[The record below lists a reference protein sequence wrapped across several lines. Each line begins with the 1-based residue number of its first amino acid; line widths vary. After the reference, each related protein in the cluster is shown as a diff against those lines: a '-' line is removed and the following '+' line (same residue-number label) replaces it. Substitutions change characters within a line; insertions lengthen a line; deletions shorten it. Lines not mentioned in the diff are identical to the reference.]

1 MALPVGTR
9 RNVRLPFRV
18 CGLHRGISR
27 IATKARGFVAQG
39 PRDESEDDSG
49 EAEFGSERR
58 ESCCA
63 SSASTLK
70 GVGSHECDD
79 RQRVRRTRAGAE
91 NPLPS
96 CGEPAV
102 ARGNAGCP
110 GGHPIPGGGMDG
122 RARLSLA
129 NTGSPVWCRSARP
142 EPIPRDNVEARPGRA
157 GCGAAWAT
165 SVRHRRSPVSISS
178 AVADALDGYRW
189 LHETGYGAG
198 DIVVAGDSAG
208 GYLAFMT
215 ALSVSAAGLPKP
227 AGAGAISPLTAACGT
242 ARDCPVFPPR
252 AAAMFARYLARAHAR
267 ITVNGQEGPLASPV
281 AEDLRDMPPVMIH
294 AGVDELLLATPS

>member
-1 MALPVGTR
+1 MSVTIDR
-9 RNVRLPFRV
+9 ECVE
-18 CGLHRGISR
+18 H
-27 IATKARGFVAQG
+27 AQA
-39 PRDESEDDSG
+39 P
-49 EAEFGSERR
+49 
-58 ESCCA
+58 
-63 SSASTLK
+63 
-70 GVGSHECDD
+70 
-79 RQRVRRTRAGAE
+79 RTRFHRAVSLQSRAAMLGAQVGIRS
-91 NPLPS
+91 L
-96 CGEPAV
+96 V
-102 ARGNAGCP
+102 A
-110 GGHPIPGGGMDG
+110 GMDG

-227 AGAGAISPLTAACGT
+227 AGA
-242 ARDCPVFPPR
+242 
-252 AAAMFARYLARAHAR
+252 AAMFARYLARAHAR
-267 ITVNGQEGPLASPV
+267 ITVNGEEGPLASPV